1 MSILD
6 NISLLSWLNQSEKA
20 SLSLFC
26 QQKILNK
33 WDILFSEWEDANAM
47 YLLKEWIVRIS
58 KNINWAEIV
67 LWDVNAEEI
76 LWEMALF
83 TENWT
88 RMATA
93 TALTDSTL
101 VTILS
106 FSIKELTLKHPE
118 LLNKIKKIIEERITM
133 NKMIEKNFWNKCE
146 I

>member
-6 NISLLSWLNQSEKA
+6 NIALLSWLNQSEKA

-26 QQKILNK
+26 QHKILNK
-33 WDILFSEWEDANAM
+33 WEVLFTEWEDANAM

-133 NKMIEKNFWNKCE
+133 NKMIEKNFWNNCE

>member
-1 MSILD
+1 MNILD
-6 NISLLSWLNQSEKA
+6 NISLLDWLTTNEKA

-26 QQKILNK
+26 QHKILNK
-33 WDILFSEWEDANAM
+33 WEVLFTEWEDANAM

-133 NKMIEKNFWNKCE
+133 NKMIEKNFWNNCE